1 MNDLVYLSAAEAL
14 RLFKSRELSPTELM
28 TAIIDHSEEV
38 EPKINAFSA
47 KLFDKAIDRSKEAE
61 KRYLDKSETP
71 GPLEGLPVAIKEAH
85 SIKGLPMT
93 EGSLIDKGN
102 IAEITH
108 PVVERII
115 AAGGIMHARTT
126 IPEYQVAGFTHS
138 KMWGVT
144 RNPWNLNYSPGG
156 SSGGGTASL
165 AAGTSTLATG
175 SDIGGSIRNP
185 ASFSGVVGY
194 KPPYGRIPA
203 LPPLNLS
210 HYRADGPMA
219 RTVADCALFEN
230 VLAGP
235 HPVDL
240 VSLSPKVELPE
251 EFGDIKGW
259 EIAVCIHLGDF
270 PVDSEVETNTYAVAE
285 ALRQAG
291 AEVEEVDLNW
301 RKEDIMKAAEIHW
314 AAIANS
320 VVSQKVLDN
329 PDLAMPYTFNFFNL
343 SMNLLQESTFA
354 DGLKMEGQIYAE
366 LSPLLEKYNALV
378 CPTNGVTGLIAGDDY
393 VDTAPSING
402 VKLDDYGDGLIM
414 TVPFNILNRCPVL
427 SVPSGRASN
436 GVPTGV
442 QIVGPTY
449 SDEVVFRIG
458 AALEMV
464 RPWFGDPSWRPE
476 YLSI

>member
-1 MNDLVYLSAAEAL
+1 MNDLVYLSATKAL
-14 RLFKSRELSPTELM
+14 RLFRARELSPVELM
-28 TAIIDHSEEV
+28 SAVIEHSVEV

-47 KLFDKAIDRSKEAE
+47 QFFDEALEKSKEAE
-61 KRYLDKSETP
+61 KRYIDSSETP
-71 GPLEGLPVAIKEAH
+71 GLLEGLPIAIKEKH
-85 SIKGLPMT
+85 SIKGLPYS
-93 EGSLIDKGN
+93 EGSLIDKDK
-102 IAEITH
+102 IADITH
-108 PVVERII
+108 PVAERIF

-126 IPEYQVAGFTHS
+126 QPEYAIAGFTHS

-144 RNPWNLNYSPGG
+144 RNPWNLNCSPGG

-165 AAGTSTLATG
+165 AAGTAALATG

-185 ASFSGVVGY
+185 ASFSGVVGF
-194 KPPYGRIPA
+194 KPPYGRIPG
-203 LPPLNLS
+203 LPPLNLA

-219 RTVADCALFEN
+219 RTIADCALFEN

-235 HPVDL
+235 HLIDL

-259 EIAVCIHLGDF
+259 KIAVCMHLGDF
-270 PVDSEVETNTYAVAE
+270 PVDSEVEANTYAVAE

-291 AEVEEVDLNW
+291 AEVEEVTLNW
-301 RKEDIMKAAEIHW
+301 RKEDVMRAAEIHW

-320 VVSQKVLDN
+320 VVSQKVLEN
-329 PDLAMPYTFNFFNL
+329 QDLAMPYTLNIVKL
-343 SMNLLQESTFA
+343 SANLLQESTFA
-354 DGLKMEGQIYAE
+354 DGLEIEGQIYAE
-366 LSPLLEKYNALV
+366 FSPLLEKYDALI

-414 TVPFNILNRCPVL
+414 TVPFNILSRCPVL

-449 SDEVVFRIG
+449 ADEKVFRVG
-458 AALEMV
+458 AALEKV
-464 RPWFGDPSWRPE
+464 RPWFDDPSWRPE
-476 YLSI
+476 YTPI

>member
-1 MNDLVYLSAAEAL
+1 MNDLVYLSATEAL
-14 RLFKSRELSPTELM
+14 RLFKSRELSPVELM

-38 EPKINAFSA
+38 EPKINAFSDQY
-47 KLFDKAIDRSKEAE
+47 FDKAIDRSKEAE
-61 KRYLDKSETP
+61 KRYLDKRETP
-71 GPLEGLPVAIKEAH
+71 GPLEGLPVAIKESH
-85 SIKGLPMT
+85 SIKGLPLT
-93 EGSLIDKGN
+93 KGSLIEKGN

-126 IPEYQVAGFTHS
+126 QPEYAVAGFTHS

-144 RNPWNLNYSPGG
+144 RNPWNLKYSPGG

-185 ASFSGVVGY
+185 ASFSGVVGF
-194 KPPYGRIPA
+194 KPPYGRIPS
-203 LPPLNLS
+203 LPPLNLD
-210 HYRADGPMA
+210 HYRTDGPIA

-235 HPVDL
+235 HLIDL
-240 VSLSPKVELPE
+240 VSLSPKVELPD

-259 EIAVCIHLGDF
+259 KIAVCMHLGDL
-270 PVDSEVETNTYAVAE
+270 PVDSEVEANTYAVAE

-291 AEVEEVDLNW
+291 AEVEEVTLNW
-301 RKEDIMKAAEIHW
+301 RKEDISQAAEIHW
-314 AAIANS
+314 AAICNS

-329 PDLAMPYTFNFFNL
+329 QDLAMPYTLNYAKQ
-343 SMNLLQESTFA
+343 SMKFLQEATFL
-354 DGLKMEGQIYAE
+354 DGLKIEGQIYAE
-366 LSPLLEKYNALV
+366 FSPLLEKYDALI

-402 VKLDDYGDGLIM
+402 VRLDDYVDGLM
-414 TVPFNILNRCPVL
+414 TTVPFNILTRCPVL

-449 SDEVVFRIG
+449 ADEKVFRVG
-458 AALEMV
+458 AALEKV
-464 RPWFGDPSWRPE
+464 RPWFDDSSWRPE
-476 YLSI
+476 YTPI

>member
-1 MNDLVYLSAAEAL
+1 MDDLVYLSATEAL
-14 RLFKSRELSPTELM
+14 RLFKSRELSPVELM
-28 TAIIDHSEEV
+28 TAIIDQSEEV
-38 EPKINAFSA
+38 EPKINAFSD
-47 KLFDKAIDRSKEAE
+47 KYFEKAIDQAKEAE
-61 KRYLDKSETP
+61 KRYLDKSKP
-71 GPLEGLPVAIKEAH
+71 PRPLEGLPVAIKDKH

-93 EGSLIDKGN
+93 EGSLIEKDYV
-102 IAEITH
+102 AEITH

-126 IPEYQVAGFTHS
+126 QPEYAVAGFTHS

-165 AAGTSTLATG
+165 AAGTTTLATG
-175 SDIGGSIRNP
+175 SDIGGSIRIP
-185 ASFSGVVGY
+185 ASFSGVVGF

-203 LPPLNLS
+203 LPPLNLD
-210 HYRADGPMA
+210 HYRTDGPMA
-219 RTVADCALFEN
+219 RTIADCALFEN

-235 HPVDL
+235 HPIDL

-259 EIAVCIHLGDF
+259 KIAVCMHLGDF
-270 PVDSEVETNTYAVAE
+270 PVDSEVEANTYAAAE

-301 RKEDIMKAAEIHW
+301 RKEDIIRAAEIHW
-314 AAIANS
+314 AAIFSS

-329 PDLAMPYTFNFFNL
+329 QDLAMPYTVYFVKQSKNKLKEN
-343 SMNLLQESTFA
+343 TYV

-366 LSPLLEKYNALV
+366 LSPLLVKFDALI
-378 CPTNGVTGLIAGDDY
+378 CPTNGVTGLVAGDDY
-393 VDTAPSING
+393 VETAPSING
-402 VKLDDYGDGLIM
+402 VKLDDYGDGLM
-414 TVPFNILNRCPVL
+414 TAPFNILNRCPVL

-449 SDEVVFRIG
+449 ADEKVFRVG
-458 AALEMV
+458 AALENV
-464 RPWFGDPSWRPE
+464 RPWFDDPSWRPE
-476 YLSI
+476 YTPI